1 MNART
6 ISRRTAVA
14 AVAALAAAAAAPAW
28 AQAGWP
34 SQNLRIV
41 VPQTAGGPSDV
52 VGRLFATRLGESL
65 GRTVIVENRPG
76 AGGNIGTDLVAKS
89 KPDGHTLLVNIV
101 GILAINATLYRQM
114 PFDAER
120 DLDGIARVVSSQL
133 ALVAHPSVP
142 VANVRELVAY
152 VKSRPAGSISFASA
166 GTGSPQHIG
175 GELLNAKA
183 GIKLNHVPYKGAVPA
198 LQDLLG
204 GHVPLAI
211 VGLPA
216 VLQPAAAGQLKIL
229 GVFGGQRSPVA
240 REVPTFVESGFPEIE
255 MELAY
260 GVYAAKGTPRPIV
273 ERLNRELGAV
283 LQVPEVRERLAAA
296 GFEIGHSSPAALDAY
311 LKSEIAKWRPI
322 VRDSGATPD

>member
-1 MNART
+1 MTHRLT
-6 ISRRTAVA
+6 RRA
-14 AVAALAAAAAAPAW
+14 AAAALAAACLPAG
-28 AQAGWP
+28 AQQGWP
-34 SQNLRIV
+34 SQNLRII

-52 VGRLFATRLGESL
+52 VGRLLGTRLGEIL
-65 GRTVIVENRPG
+65 GRTVLVENRPG

-89 KPDGHTLLVNIV
+89 RPDGHTLLVNIV
-101 GILAINATLYRQM
+101 GILAINATLYKQM

-120 DLDGIARVVSSQL
+120 DLDGVARVVSSQL
-133 ALVAHPSVP
+133 ALVAHPSVAP
-142 VANVRELVAY
+142 NNVRELVAWA
-152 VKSRPAGSISFASA
+152 KARPAGSVSYASA

-216 VLQPAAAGQLKIL
+216 VLQPAASGSLKIL
-229 GVFGGQRSPVA
+229 GVFGGQRSPFA
-240 REVPTFVESGFPEIE
+240 KDVPTFVESGFPDIE

-260 GVYAAKGTPRPIV
+260 GIFAARGTPRPIID
-273 ERLNRELGAV
+273 RLNRELGAI
-283 LQVPEVRERLAAA
+283 LQQPEVRERLGGA
-296 GFEIGHSSPAALDAY
+296 GFEVGHSSPAALDAY
-311 LKSEIAKWRPI
+311 LKSETAKWRPI
-322 VRDSGATPD
+322 VRDSGATAD